1 MSDRIDL
8 NPSATKNLSNQ
19 RIVRNIIAV
28 LVVVIVTSIFA
39 IFTPRTEI
47 VKANL
52 VGEGC
57 AKNELI
63 GVKCE
68 LALGEKKLTLR
79 ECSQESP
86 CNQSEYKLGKKK
98 DNKQYVILKSES
110 FGKSIEVI
118 SIDVNS
124 LAKVG
129 TETAFYT
136 DVKDN
141 CKDKKEYTP
150 DCFDF
155 PISEGQLKDIAEQ
168 NQKYNQLMK
177 ENSLN

>member
-19 RIVRNIIAV
+19 RTVRNIIAV

-47 VKANL
+47 IKANL

-63 GVKCE
+63 GVRCE
-68 LALGEKKLTLR
+68 LAIGEKKLTLR

-86 CNQSEYKLGKKK
+86 CNQSEYKLGKKQ

-124 LAKVG
+124 LTKVG

-136 DVKDN
+136 DVKDS
-141 CKDKKEYTP
+141 CQDKKIYTQ

-155 PISEGQLKDIAEQ
+155 PISEEQLKDISEQ
-168 NQKYNQLMK
+168 NQKYTQFIK